1 MSLSTALHGALSG
14 LSAAGRASGVVS
26 ENIANALTPG
36 YAKRSI
42 ILSSNS
48 EVSPGVRVLGIQRQ
62 ANPGIISSRRQA
74 DAEFSNANPLASFQT
89 RFASA
94 VGNPTDTD
102 SITARLAAFDSSLI
116 SASSRPD
123 SAQRLDDVAIKA
135 NDLVN
140 LINNASDTVQKMRS
154 EADRKISIQVE
165 RLNKAL
171 SDVEDLNVRITALE
185 AGNAPTAA
193 LLDQRQ
199 VLIDEINNIAPVNV
213 VERNYGQVAL
223 YTIGGA
229 VLLDGQAATLEFTPV
244 NTIVPEMTLTS
255 GGLSGLTLNGNP
267 IRTDSLRGALRG
279 GSLSAQFEIRDE
291 LGVEAQ
297 AELDSVARDLIERFE
312 DPALDPTL
320 SPGDPGLF
328 TDNGNTFDPLTEIGL
343 SARLRVN
350 PDADPE
356 QGGESW
362 RLRDGLG
369 AVAPGPSGDAR
380 FLQSLQSVLETARV
394 PGSGNFGTGAL
405 TASEI
410 SGALV
415 SSAAQA
421 EAVSDQRLVFSSA
434 SLTEMKNAEL
444 SQGVDSDEEL
454 SQLILI
460 EQAYA
465 ANARMLQVVDE
476 LMETLLRL

>member
-62 ANPGIISSRRQA
+62 ANLGIISSRRQA

-94 VGNPTDTD
+94 VGDPTDTD
-102 SITARLAAFDSSLI
+102 PITARLAAFDSSLI

-267 IRTDSLRGALRG
+267 IR
-279 GSLSAQFEIRDE
+279 IR
-291 LGVEAQ
+291 
-297 AELDSVARDLIERFE
+297 
-312 DPALDPTL
+312 
-320 SPGDPGLF
+320 
-328 TDNGNTFDPLTEIGL
+328 NN
-343 SARLRVN
+343 
-350 PDADPE
+350 
-356 QGGESW
+356 
-362 RLRDGLG
+362 
-369 AVAPGPSGDAR
+369 
-380 FLQSLQSVLETARV
+380 
-394 PGSGNFGTGAL
+394 
-405 TASEI
+405 
-410 SGALV
+410 
-415 SSAAQA
+415 
-421 EAVSDQRLVFSSA
+421 
-434 SLTEMKNAEL
+434 
-444 SQGVDSDEEL
+444 
-454 SQLILI
+454 
-460 EQAYA
+460 
-465 ANARMLQVVDE
+465 
-476 LMETLLRL
+476 